1 MSRPTARCSASSAS
15 CLRESRSRAS
25 ACRGADRSD
34 GASLTSIRRDA
45 VSRLLGDNPAIA
57 ELERELAQRRDH
69 GLARTRRI
77 VDSAQGARLSIDGRA
92 LLAFAS
98 NDYLGLANA
107 PEVATAARDAIA
119 HWGVGAG
126 ASHLIVGHAQPHAAL
141 EDALAAYVAPCDGA
155 RALTFSSGYLA
166 NLAILTALA
175 SRNDVIFAD
184 RLNHACLT
192 DGALLSRAKLERYR
206 HCDVAA
212 LTRAME
218 AAVGRRRFI
227 VTDAVFSMDG
237 DIAPLPELLL
247 LAERFDAWLVV
258 DDAHGFGVL
267 GDGRGTLARFGL
279 RSERIVY
286 MGTLGKA
293 AGVAGAFV
301 AAHPAVIETLLQTAR
316 SYVYTTAAPPLLAV
330 ALGAALRSIRD
341 DDFRRAHLAELI
353 AAFRE
358 GAAGLPWTLSASS
371 TPIQPLI
378 VGDVP
383 TALALS
389 DALLARGIFVPAIRP
404 PTVPAGTAR
413 LRVSLSAAHTLADV
427 DALTVALREIGRS
440 FA

>member
-1 MSRPTARCSASSAS
+1 MSRPTARCSVSSAS

-141 EDALAAYVAPCDGA
+141 EDALAAYVAPCAGA

-316 SYVYTTAAPPLLAV
+316 PYVYTTAAPPLLAV
-330 ALGAALRSIRD
+330 ALGAALRSIRN

-353 AAFRE
+353 AVFRE
-358 GAAGLPWTLSASS
+358 GSAGLPWTLSASS

-383 TALALS
+383 TALAVS

-427 DALTVALREIGRS
+427 DALTVALREIGRG

>member
-77 VDSAQGARLSIDGRA
+77 VDSAQGAWLSIDGRA

-206 HCDVAA
+206 HCDVAV

-316 SYVYTTAAPPLLAV
+316 PYVYTTAAPPLLAV
-330 ALGAALRSIRD
+330 ALGAALRSIRN

-383 TALALS
+383 TALAVS

-427 DALTVALREIGRS
+427 DALTVALREIGRG